1 MAAHVVVPG
10 VVLYLLG
17 LSAVLLRWNAV
28 RYRKKGLPP
37 GTMGWPIF
45 GEIKE
50 FLQLGPNFMKNKFAR
65 YGSFFKTHIL
75 GCPTIVS
82 TNPEINRYI
91 LMKESKG
98 LIPGYPQ
105 SMLDILGRSN
115 IGAVHGSTHKY
126 LRAALVSLMSP
137 PMIRD
142 QVLPKIDQVL
152 RSHMAFLLGLKQIA
166 GIESGPMSEE
176 VKPDLV
182 KLVLGTISI
191 PINLPGTNYHRG
203 LQLIDRM
210 ITILNSRYET
220 VSTTSMMTVKYLH
233 DHPEALRQLREEHL
247 EIRGRERAEDPIEWE
262 DLKSMQFTRAVIYET
277 LRLATVVNG
286 VFRKTTQDMELNG
299 FTIPK
304 GWRIY
309 VYIREMNHDPH
320 QYPDLL
326 SFIPWRWL
334 VLPGRLW
341 VTEISTFLHYSV
353 TRYRWEE
360 VGENKIVKFPR
371 VAAPNGLHIRV
382 ENLNKLD

>member
-152 RSHMAFLLGLKQIA
+152 RSHVSNWANSVIDIQEKTKEMAFLLGLKQIA

-203 LQLIDRM
+203 LQARKNDVRM
-210 ITILNSRYET
+210 MAKLLRGEEGFHGNS
-220 VSTTSMMTVKYLH
+220 
-233 DHPEALRQLREEHL
+233 
-247 EIRGRERAEDPIEWE
+247 
-262 DLKSMQFTRAVIYET
+262 
-277 LRLATVVNG
+277 
-286 VFRKTTQDMELNG
+286 
-299 FTIPK
+299 
-304 GWRIY
+304 
-309 VYIREMNHDPH
+309 
-320 QYPDLL
+320 
-326 SFIPWRWL
+326 
-334 VLPGRLW
+334 
-341 VTEISTFLHYSV
+341 
-353 TRYRWEE
+353 
-360 VGENKIVKFPR
+360 
-371 VAAPNGLHIRV
+371 
-382 ENLNKLD
+382 